1 MGTVGG
7 AEVTSVPP
15 MVHIGTAE
23 GIAIL
28 VRPDGQPVVTTMTT
42 THTNS
47 SANPGNTSLGDDPA
61 SMAAAGG
68 QVGFATVAG
77 MAAAGRGRK
86 RRNAAPGGGTK
97 RRAIGNVVSPQPAI
111 PDVLDQCVAT
121 TTIMGMPLPVLVA
134 GTAAAAIAKK
144 NGQGPYVKMVPTAT
158 HGTFRLLTPATGAP
172 SPPRM
177 QLPPYPNTV
186 NSNAIVDPPAR
197 IPIAHTQY
205 HPPSAPTPAPGTSH
219 PQGIP

>member
-7 AEVTSVPP
+7 GGDERSP
-15 MVHIGTAE
+15 HGTHWHGRGNCHSGRA
-23 GIAIL
+23 
-28 VRPDGQPVVTTMTT
+28 RW
-42 THTNS
+42 
-47 SANPGNTSLGDDPA
+47 SACRDQYDHYTYQFECKSWEHELGDDPA
-61 SMAAAGG
+61 SMATAGG
-68 QVGFATVAG
+68 QVGSATVAG
-77 MAAAGRGRK
+77 MSAAGGGRK

-144 NGQGPYVKMVPTAT
+144 NGQGPYVQMVPTAT

-186 NSNAIVDPPAR
+186 NSNVIVDPPAR